1 MGVSYPTDVWDGDS
15 ASRDSDNAPK
25 KAPDWR
31 DWDRAFTEV
40 VATQNRVNDNAGG
53 VDDDAIDSVGTLA
66 TKTGLSVVETG
77 DGAIHKT
84 VITMDEMQV
93 VSTDGAAPGADGAWG
108 TQQLYTFPEGHIN
121 VLNKHI
127 VFPLAGLEAVTGGGT
142 GFSTTADFEIGVGT
156 VAAAQDTQFDLNGGD
171 EEDVVAAI
179 VCALTAK
186 TSDAIE
192 SLANGTAATVDGST
206 AALEYHL
213 NFRTVDNADH
223 GTTADVLLVS
233 GTFTFVWTCLGND

>member
-1 MGVSYPTDVWDGDS
+1 MTVSYPTDVWDGDS
-15 ASRDSDNAPK
+15 RNRDSDNAPQK
-25 KAPDWR
+25 NPDWR
-31 DWDRAFTEV
+31 DWDRVFTEV
-40 VATQNRVNDNAGG
+40 VATQNRINSNHAGA
-53 VDDDAIDSVGTLA
+53 DDVTLDSVGTLA
-66 TKTGLSVVETG
+66 TKTGLTVVEKG
-77 DGAIHKT
+77 NGSIHKT

-93 VSTDGAAPGADGAWG
+93 VSTDGVAPGADGAWG
-108 TQQLYTFPEGHIN
+108 TQQLYTFPQGHIN
-121 VLNKHI
+121 VLGKHI

-156 VAAAQDTQFDLNGGD
+156 VAAAQAAAFDLNGGD

-186 TSDAIE
+186 TSDSIE
-192 SLANGTAATVDGST
+192 SSANGTAATVDGST

-223 GTTADVLLVS
+223 GTVADVLLVS
-233 GTFTFVWTCLGND
+233 GTFTILWTCLGND